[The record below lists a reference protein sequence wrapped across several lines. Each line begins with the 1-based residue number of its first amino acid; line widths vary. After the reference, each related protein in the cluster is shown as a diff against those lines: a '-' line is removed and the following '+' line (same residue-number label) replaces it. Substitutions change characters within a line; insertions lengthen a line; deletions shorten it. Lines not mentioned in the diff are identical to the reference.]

1 MKRPLLKILP
11 GVAVVLISASCSKDD
26 DNNIAEDNTALVAEQ
41 KIEHKVFYLKVT
53 NASSLSKMAVDLTAG
68 KNKAL
73 TFEVGDKLTI
83 KFVIKV
89 NTMVDSGV
97 TSYDPETNETITIIE
112 PTYEDVDVTVT
123 ATATYT
129 EDGSFAV
136 ITSEMQYNPN
146 WVWYSNQIECENTA
160 QNALQAMQDG
170 KEGAASTY
178 KVELTW
184 GDKNHLLTNV
194 TKNGYVGYSS
204 MRDMF
209 AAAPRSA
216 VNSLT
221 LSQDGEYS
229 FIVFEDGCTKTVSV
243 NGKKLKQEDDVD
255 KNYYIV
261 AAGAT
266 VTVQEDGKPDNETT
280 TQSGKLYH
288 VRAN

>member
-11 GVAVVLISASCSKDD
+11 GVAVVLLSASCSKDD

-53 NASSLSKMAVDLTAG
+53 NATSLSKMAVDLTAG

-89 NTMVDSGV
+89 NTMVDSGG
-97 TSYDPETNETITIIE
+97 TYFDSEKNEYITIE

-136 ITSEMQYNPN
+136 ITSEMQYDSY

-184 GDKNHLLTNV
+184 GDENILTTV
-194 TKNGYVGYSS
+194 ASQGFVGYSS
-204 MRDMF
+204 LSAMF

-216 VNSLT
+216 NQCLT
-221 LSQDGEYS
+221 LSQDGEYC

-243 NGKKLKQEDDVD
+243 NGTALKTGEDAD

-266 VTVQEDGKPDNETT
+266 ITVQAGEGAPKTKTT
-280 TQSGKLYH
+280 ESGKLYH

>member
-11 GVAVVLISASCSKDD
+11 GVAVVLLSASCSKDD

-53 NASSLSKMAVDLTAG
+53 NATSLSKMAVDLTAG

-89 NTMVDSGV
+89 NTMVDSG
-97 TSYDPETNETITIIE
+97 SSYYDPETGETITIRE

-136 ITSEMQYNPN
+136 ITSEMQYDSY
-146 WVWYSNQIECENTA
+146 WVWYSNQIECEDAA
-160 QNALQAMQDG
+160 QKALSAMEKG
-170 KEGAASTY
+170 EEGAASTY

-184 GDKNHLLTNV
+184 GDENILTTV
-194 TKNGYVGYSS
+194 ASQDFVGYSS
-204 MRDMF
+204 LSAMF

-216 VNSLT
+216 NQCFT
-221 LSQDGEYS
+221 LSQDGEYC

-243 NGKKLKQEDDVD
+243 NGKKLKQEDDAD

-266 VTVQEDGKPDNETT
+266 ITVQAGEGAPKTKTT
-280 TQSGKLYH
+280 ESGKLYH